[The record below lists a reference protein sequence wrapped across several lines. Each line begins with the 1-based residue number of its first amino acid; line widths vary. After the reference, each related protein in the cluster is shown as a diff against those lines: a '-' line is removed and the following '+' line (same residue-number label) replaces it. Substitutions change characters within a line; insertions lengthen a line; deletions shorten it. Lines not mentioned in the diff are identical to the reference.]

1 MLRLKNN
8 LLAIF
13 LMFFLSNHCFSQETI
28 KTMFYNILDF
38 PEAPPSNRA
47 DLLKI
52 IIDNYQPDLFMICEL
67 QSEEG
72 ANTILNTSLRTND
85 DRYMRADF
93 VSNQSNTNSDLQQM
107 VFYNSKKMILE
118 SQNEIVTSVRDINHY
133 IFKLNTQETT
143 TNAVYLDV
151 FVAHLKSSQGF
162 ENEQL
167 RLEMALDFTSSL
179 GLIPTDHYVIFAGDF
194 NFYSSNEPGYE
205 ELLDP
210 TNSIVLVDPINR
222 SGNWHT
228 NTTFQDIHTQSTRTS
243 NSGFDGFGAGG
254 GLDDRFDFILI
265 SENLQT
271 STTLK
276 YIESTYGAY
285 GNNGNCFNNN
295 INDANCSGP
304 DYTQPIRDV
313 LYNMSDH
320 LPVVM
325 QLQTDK
331 VLNQQENY
339 YSNTF
344 MQITN
349 GNIITDDIFLE
360 IDPIYLN
367 KRLIIY
373 DGLGQKLKI
382 ILLSETRNIIDA
394 TNLSS
399 GIYYLT
405 MEQSSQIKPLKII
418 KL

>member
-1 MLRLKNN
+1 
-8 LLAIF
+8 
-13 LMFFLSNHCFSQETI
+13 MFFLTTSSFSQGII
-28 KTMFYNILDF
+28 KTMLYNILDF

-93 VSNQSNTNSDLQQM
+93 VSNQSNTNGDLQQM

-118 SQNEIVTSVRDINHY
+118 SQNEIITSVRDINHY
-133 IFKLNTQETT
+133 IFKLKTQEPTS
-143 TNAVYLDV
+143 NAIYLDV

-194 NFYSSNEPGYE
+194 NFYSSSEPGYE

-210 TNSIVLVDPINR
+210 TNAIVLVDPINKP
-222 SGNWHT
+222 GNWHT

-243 NSGFDGFGAGG
+243 NSEFDGFGAGG

-271 STTLK
+271 SSTLK
-276 YIESTYGAY
+276 YVENTYSAY

-295 INDANCSGP
+295 INDATCDGP
-304 DYTQPIRDV
+304 EYSQPIREV

-325 QLQTDK
+325 QLQTDE
-331 VLNQQENY
+331 VLNQHENNH
-339 YSNTF
+339 SNNF
-344 MQITN
+344 MQIIN
-349 GNIITDDIFLE
+349 GNIITDDIFLG
-360 IDPIYLN
+360 IDPIYIN

-373 DGLGQKLKI
+373 DSLGQKLKD
-382 ILLSETRNIIDA
+382 ILLTKTLNKIDA

-405 MEQSSQIKPLKII
+405 IEQSGKIKPLKFI